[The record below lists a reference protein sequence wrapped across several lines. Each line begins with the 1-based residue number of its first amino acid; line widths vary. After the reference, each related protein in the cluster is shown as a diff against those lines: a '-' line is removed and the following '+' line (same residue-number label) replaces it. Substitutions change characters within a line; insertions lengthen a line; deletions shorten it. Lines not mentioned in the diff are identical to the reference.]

1 MLQKEEISLTIMMF
15 YIAALNRKFFR
26 GCSGMKVSID
36 GMKVNIF
43 VELSREEALNL
54 LEEVKDIKVG
64 TRPLLHELLDR
75 VAETLGKEL

>member
-1 MLQKEEISLTIMMF
+1 MIF
-15 YIAALNRKFFR
+15 YIAALNRKIFS
-26 GCSGMKVSID
+26 GCGGMKASID

-54 LEEVKDIKVG
+54 LEEVKDIRVG